1 MNNYFKQ
8 TSTLARIGLVSWI
21 RILVLA
27 VFSTVSSFL
36 FGIYYFFKSI
46 RLSEFSENNWW
57 SNLIEVFTSHL
68 FSAFLLFLVFNSIWL
83 LIYLGNEYVTYKII
97 HQLVSDNSEKIIE
110 PILDKSL
117 ASLKQKFPNLMQKG
131 ANFSMT
137 KLKLI
142 EEIKSSKEKRF
153 MKKIILLCLDQVYLA
168 DVDLKNENITF
179 ETILKFKI
187 IQILKGITEP
197 TRLWILVVILFQ
209 WLVVIYI

>member
-1 MNNYFKQ
+1 
-8 TSTLARIGLVSWI
+8 
-21 RILVLA
+21 
-27 VFSTVSSFL
+27 
-36 FGIYYFFKSI
+36 
-46 RLSEFSENNWW
+46 
-57 SNLIEVFTSHL
+57 
-68 FSAFLLFLVFNSIWL
+68 
-83 LIYLGNEYVTYKII
+83 
-97 HQLVSDNSEKIIE
+97 
-110 PILDKSL
+110 
-117 ASLKQKFPNLMQKG
+117 
-131 ANFSMT
+131 MT